1 MSPYAR
7 TNPAGMARTRASTS
21 PGVVLWSSVLRRI
34 GTYSIV
40 ARDEMS
46 GDLGVAVHS
55 HWFSVG
61 SIVSWAQPGA
71 GAVATQSI
79 AEPSYGPSALGRLAA
94 GGAGAR
100 AVLAELLDGDPLA
113 RVRQVAVIDSQGEVA
128 VHTGP
133 DCIPQAGHV
142 AGDGFSCQANMMAA
156 DGVPEAMAEAFRAA
170 EGPLDER

>member
-21 PGVVLWSSVLRRI
+21 PGVGLWSSVLPRI

-61 SIVSWAQPGA
+61 SIVSWARAGT

-79 AEPSYGPSALGRLAA
+79 AEPSYGPHALDRLSSAA
-94 GGAGAR
+94 GGAR
-100 AVLAELLDGDPLA
+100 AVLEELLQGDPLA
-113 RVRQVAVIDSQGEVA
+113 RVRQVAVVDVRGEVA

-133 DCIPQAGHV
+133 DCIPYAGHV
-142 AGDGFSCQANMMAA
+142 AGEGYSCQANMMAA
-156 DGVPEAMAEAFRAA
+156 EGVPEAMAQAFR
-170 EGPLDER
+170 